1 MCGIVGILKARPSN
15 NIESEKKTLVAM
27 RDRMVHR
34 GPDDA
39 GIWTD
44 GRCILGHRRLS
55 IIDLSPAGHQPMGN
69 EDGSV
74 QIVFNGEVYNHAE
87 VRPELES
94 RGHKY
99 KSHSD
104 TETII
109 HGYEQWG
116 LKTFEKFNGMWGVA
130 IYDNRDRDKPQL
142 HLVRDR
148 IGIKPIYITRTPAGD
163 WLFASEIKAL
173 LAHPDVK
180 AETDL
185 TALWHYLTFIVAP
198 APLTLFRNIFKVPA
212 GWSVTIDHNGRARA
226 SQWWDCKPD
235 ASEMFDPA
243 EVSEDKCAEMLLDTL
258 RKSIKRRMVS
268 DVPFGVLL
276 SGGIDS
282 SMNVA
287 LMSELMDR
295 PVTTFSIGY
304 EGHESYNEFQFA
316 RRIAKRY
323 KTDHHE
329 VLINREQ
336 MQAFLPTLMEVQDEP
351 IADNVCIP
359 LYFLSKLVR
368 DSGTTVVQVG
378 EGADEN
384 WLGYWWCEHFRQ
396 KYQDVYQPNFQAPV
410 KPSWLGRFFGNKA
423 QQTVAALPLPGNLS
437 EEDRDTVERA
447 RAGQE
452 MFWCGAACW
461 WGSRR
466 KRLTPDS
473 APFQQTIDC
482 PIEGLLDDSHRTL
495 DSHDIVRHYLGP
507 LDGRVP
513 EPSVLYKI
521 PYMEHKLRLAE
532 HLLMRVDKCTM
543 AHSIE
548 ARVPFLDYEMVD
560 LARRVPAAYKL
571 KGGIG
576 KHLLKKVA
584 APFLDEDMIY
594 RKKQGFGAP
603 MDEWFKEPEFGRRA
617 QDDFENSFLVKQGLV
632 DRDYVREMFQSQMAS
647 GGWSFHLWTLM
658 NAVYWHDRWVG

>member
-1 MCGIVGILKARPSN
+1 MCGIVGIFKARASDSP
-15 NIESEKKTLVAM
+15 EQDKQTLLAM
-27 RDRMVHR
+27 RDRMTHR
-34 GPDDA
+34 GPNDA
-39 GIWTD
+39 GHWTD
-44 GRCILGHRRLS
+44 GRCFLGHRRLS
-55 IIDLSPAGHQPMGN
+55 IIDLSPAGHQPMEN

-74 QIVFNGEVYNHAE
+74 LTVFNGEIYNHADL
-87 VRPELES
+87 RGTLES
-94 RGHKY
+94 LGHRY
-99 KSHSD
+99 RSHSD
-104 TETII
+104 TETLI
-109 HGYEQWG
+109 HAYEQWG
-116 LKTFEKFNGMWGVA
+116 LDAFDKFNGMWGVA
-130 IYDNRDRDKPQL
+130 IYDRRDKGRPSL

-148 IGIKPIYITRTPAGD
+148 VGVKPLYLTRTPRGD

-173 LAHPDVK
+173 LAHPEIR

-198 APLTLFRNIFKVPA
+198 APLTLFRNIFKIPA
-212 GWSVTIDHNGRARA
+212 GWRVTIDHTGRARA

-235 ASEMFDPA
+235 MDEMLDPTQ
-243 EVSEDKCAEMLLDTL
+243 VSEEQCADMLLDTL
-258 RKSIKRRMVS
+258 RQSIKRRMVS

-295 PVTTFSIGY
+295 PVKTFSIGY

-316 RRIAKRY
+316 RRIATRY

-336 MQAFLPTLMEVQDEP
+336 MQAFLPTLVEVQDEP

-359 LYFLSKLVR
+359 LYFVSKLVK

-384 WLGYWWCEHFRQ
+384 WLGYWWCEAYRQ
-396 KYQDVYQPNFQAPV
+396 KYEDLYRPNYRTPAR
-410 KPSWLGRFFGNKA
+410 PSWLGRLFGGGA
-423 QQTVAALPLPGNLS
+423 QQVVAALPLPGNLS

-447 RAGQE
+447 RAGRE
-452 MFWCGAACW
+452 MFWGGAACW

-466 KRLTPDS
+466 EKLTPS
-473 APFQQTIDC
+473 TAPFVQEINC

-495 DSHDIVRHYLGP
+495 DSHDIASHYLSS
-507 LDGRVP
+507 LTGRVP
-513 EPSVLYKI
+513 EPQVLYKI

-548 ARVPFLDYEMVD
+548 ARVPFLDYEMVN
-560 LARRVPAAYKL
+560 LARRVPASYKL
-571 KGGIG
+571 RDGMG
-576 KHLLKKVA
+576 KHILKMAA
-584 APFLDEDMIY
+584 APFLDEDMIH

-603 MDEWFKEPEFGRRA
+603 MDEWFKEPDFGGRA
-617 QDDFENSFLVKQGLV
+617 LADFDASFLVKQGLV
-632 DRDYVREMFQSQMAS
+632 NKEYVREMFQSQMAS

-658 NAVYWHDRWVG
+658 NAVYWHKRWVE